1 MEEYKKLEQA
11 VYFLKNQGIKS
22 PEIGIVLGTGL
33 GKLTDLIE
41 IEKTIDYREIPNF
54 PLSTVEFHSGKL
66 IYGTLGDKKVLAMQG
81 RFHMYEGYS
90 ASEVVFPIRVLKML
104 GVKFM
109 VLTNAA
115 GGINLSYEKGQLIL
129 IDDHINLLPDNPLIG
144 RNIDKLGVRFPD
156 MSAPYS
162 NSGNELLMAVAEA
175 FDYNLQNGVYAAV
188 IGPNL
193 ETRAEYRFLKT
204 IGVDLVG
211 MSTVPEVIAAN
222 HMNLPCVA
230 ISIVTDLCDPD
241 NLEEAN
247 IGDIIANAGIGEKI
261 LIKLIPSF
269 LQKLKV

>member
-81 RFHMYEGYS
+81 RFHMFEGYS

-129 IDDHINLLPDNPLIG
+129 IDDHINLLLDNPLIG

-204 IGVDLVG
+204 IGADLVG

>member
-193 ETRAEYRFLKT
+193 ETRAEYRFLNYWSRL
-204 IGVDLVG
+204 GG
-211 MSTVPEVIAAN
+211 NEHS
-222 HMNLPCVA
+222 
-230 ISIVTDLCDPD
+230 S
-241 NLEEAN
+241 
-247 IGDIIANAGIGEKI
+247 
-261 LIKLIPSF
+261 
-269 LQKLKV
+269 